1 MDFIDHKD
9 VLIQLVLINFFVKN
23 SSYLNFNFSCIGT
36 WMRPVDIKIKHSV
49 TRQIFAKAPSRVK
62 NKMMLKINSTNIT
75 GNTIEV
81 ILLTYSEWNDVK
93 LCLLT
98 FKNIG

>member
-1 MDFIDHKD
+1 
-9 VLIQLVLINFFVKN
+9 
-23 SSYLNFNFSCIGT
+23 
-36 WMRPVDIKIKHSV
+36 MRPVDIKIKHSV

-81 ILLTYSEWNDVK
+81 ILLTYSE
-93 LCLLT
+93 
-98 FKNIG
+98 